1 MLDAWLALLDA
12 ATRAPR
18 GWLDVLKQAGSA
30 QVVLGL
36 PSRELAAA
44 GIERAAIR
52 RLRDPDAEHLE
63 RWRAWLTAPQREL
76 VPFGAPQYPQL
87 LTPLPGAP
95 LALWVE
101 GASTEL
107 LNAPQLAIVGSRH
120 PTRGGMETAQ
130 AFAKHL
136 SQRGLTITSGLASGI
151 DGASHRG
158 ALEGCGGTIAV
169 LGCGP
174 DVVFPPAHAKLT
186 REISAHGLLVSEYPP
201 GTPPR
206 AFHFPQRNR
215 IIAGLTLGTLVVE
228 ATRRSGSLITARLA
242 GDYGRDVFAI
252 PGSIHN
258 PLARGCHQLL
268 RQGATLVEE
277 AADIL
282 TELAPSLR
290 LAAASSSNPR
300 AATETTEASDLS
312 TLFEQPA
319 YRELLAALG
328 YDPVDLAVLSD
339 RCRLTTGELSS
350 MLLLLELEGFVEALP
365 GGRYSR
371 VVMRSR

>member
-1 MLDAWLALLDA
+1 
-12 ATRAPR
+12 
-18 GWLDVLKQAGSA
+18 
-30 QVVLGL
+30 
-36 PSRELAAA
+36 
-44 GIERAAIR
+44 
-52 RLRDPDAEHLE
+52 
-63 RWRAWLTAPQREL
+63 
-76 VPFGAPQYPQL
+76 VPFGAPEYPQL
-87 LTPLPGAP
+87 LAPLPGAP
-95 LALWVE
+95 LALWIE

-120 PTRGGMETAQ
+120 PTHGGMETAQ

-136 SQRGLTITSGLASGI
+136 SQRGLTITSGLARGI

-174 DVVFPPAHAKLT
+174 DVVFPPEHAKLT
-186 REISAHGLLVSEYPP
+186 REIAAHGLLVSEYPP

-206 AFHFPQRNR
+206 ALHFPQRNR

-282 TELAPSLR
+282 SELAPSLR
-290 LAAASSSNPR
+290 LAAASSPAPN
-300 AATETTEASDLS
+300 AATEAARASELS
-312 TLFEQPA
+312 ALFEQPA
-319 YRELLAALG
+319 YRQLLEALG
-328 YDPVDLAVLSD
+328 YDPVDLAVLSG
-339 RCRLTTGELSS
+339 RCRLTTEELSS

-371 VVMRSR
+371 AVKRSR